1 MNDEALVVIE
11 IEGLYKILKDNSDKV
26 EEVTK
31 GLNNFLGSKR
41 AAFPLFYFLGNDELL
56 SILSETK
63 DPTRVQPH
71 LKKCFEGI
79 DSLIFDEEKKI
90 NGMVSAEGEKVP
102 YAKPIDPVACRGV
115 VEDWLS

>member
-1 MNDEALVVIE
+1 
-11 IEGLYKILKDNSDKV
+11 
-26 EEVTK
+26 
-31 GLNNFLGSKR
+31 
-41 AAFPLFYFLGNDELL
+41 
-56 SILSETK
+56 
-63 DPTRVQPH
+63 